1 MCLITVLMNVHFFG
15 SKENDYYEWEWLTCS
30 FIYSAQLYSAHYT
43 LKKGIQGWFRRITQQ
58 YGDCVLAERINQR
71 WSVSLD
77 AILRI
82 NLITMNCKGTE
93 VSWRIA
99 HLFPF
104 LTAKRSFFSLMHDR
118 RPSAVS
124 WGCDRIDTEL
134 EIRP

>member
-43 LKKGIQGWFRRITQQ
+43 LKKGIQG
-58 YGDCVLAERINQR
+58 CVLAERINQR

-99 HLFPF
+99 HLF
-104 LTAKRSFFSLMHDR
+104 LS
-118 RPSAVS
+118 
-124 WGCDRIDTEL
+124 
-134 EIRP
+134 